1 LFPAWYRS
9 FAARGLQRCCREDK
23 VECLVLLSV
32 MSRFQEKLLSAK
44 SKNEG
49 MSLVIELKKE

>member
-1 LFPAWYRS
+1 M
-9 FAARGLQRCCREDK
+9 CCREDK

>member
-1 LFPAWYRS
+1 M
-9 FAARGLQRCCREDK
+9 CCREGK

-32 MSRFQEKLLSAK
+32 MSRIQEKLLFAK

-49 MSLVIELKKE
+49 MSMVIELKEE

>member
-1 LFPAWYRS
+1 M
-9 FAARGLQRCCREDK
+9 CCREGK

-32 MSRFQEKLLSAK
+32 MSKIQEKLLSAK

-49 MSLVIELKKE
+49 ISMVIELKKE